1 MNPFF
6 KPNQSAQANTD
17 EPVTHDVR
25 IMTIG
30 VEGHSPVSGTGGS
43 CAKVRR
49 GCIATP
55 AVAPL
60 VTVTRVPRN
69 EEAGVERVIA
79 DQQLVVVSIASSNS
93 VPQSSDS
100 SIPVVR
106 SGRYGRFRPSF
117 KVGLFSSLVINEH
130 NFCKLTRIRIAR
142 LGLKNK

>member
-6 KPNQSAQANTD
+6 KSNLAQANTD
-17 EPVTHDVR
+17 EPVTRDVR

-30 VEGHSPVSGTGGS
+30 VEGHSPVTGMGGR

-49 GCIATP
+49 GCIITP
-55 AVAPL
+55 SVAPL
-60 VTVTRVPRN
+60 VTVTRVTRN
-69 EEAGVERVIA
+69 EEAGVEPVIT
-79 DQQLVVVSIASSNS
+79 DQQLVIVSIAGSNRL
-93 VPQSSDS
+93 PQSTDS

-106 SGRYGRFRPSF
+106 SGRYGHFNPSF
-117 KVGLFSSLVINEH
+117 EVGLFSSLVINEH